1 MAEILMCVTFEGGA
15 GNITK
20 CLVLLVREP
29 LFAAWELRQNESQY
43 RAGGALLLAG
53 DMLCLNCSLS
63 VAATSSEPFGSVQ
76 IFFPQ
81 QNESRLILLSEN
93 RRVFI
98 FHKGCTLIH

>member
-43 RAGGALLLAG
+43 RAVGEP
-53 DMLCLNCSLS
+53 CFSQEICS
-63 VAATSSEPFGSVQ
+63 
-76 IFFPQ
+76 I
-81 QNESRLILLSEN
+81 
-93 RRVFI
+93 
-98 FHKGCTLIH
+98 